1 MRLATIARVQLVI
14 IASKRKCRSER
25 ILTVSKEIT
34 AYKNVELDGGTIR
47 IYAARGENPFMEALT
62 KEVTISEYVAFSF
75 FTGQIETKLT
85 TDNIESI
92 RQLRDACNEVIEK
105 IEGGID
111 EKNNNNDN

>member
-1 MRLATIARVQLVI
+1 MG
-14 IASKRKCRSER
+14 
-25 ILTVSKEIT
+25 KEIT
-34 AYKNVELDGGTIR
+34 AHKNVELDGGTIR
-47 IYAARGENPFMEALT
+47 IYAARGENPFMEVVT
-62 KEVTISEYVAFSF
+62 NEVTISEYVAFSF

-111 EKNNNNDN
+111 ENNGNNDN

>member
-1 MRLATIARVQLVI
+1 MRSFVQSDARC
-14 IASKRKCRSER
+14 AKGFR
-25 ILTVSKEIT
+25 IVSKEII

-47 IYAARGENPFMEALT
+47 IYAARGENPFMQALT

-105 IEGGID
+105 IEGKND
-111 EKNNNNDN
+111 ENNSNNDN